1 MLTMSEKLLQAR
13 IVLKYD
19 TLANWNKSTV
29 ILKAGEM
36 AIATIDNP
44 AGGVFDASKTPVV
57 GIKIGDGTHKFS
69 ELNWIQAIAGDV
81 YAWAKAATK
90 PTYDASEIQNLA
102 DYISGEIQ
110 DTNTT
115 YKIEQD
121 ATNKHKL
128 TLYSKEVNGNW
139 TAASTITIPDDDT
152 WYTFAEGDQDGTIMV
167 TKFTADD
174 DETERIA
181 VHGLKSAAYTDSSA
195 YAKAEYES
203 KVDTLIGSDTNKSV
217 RTIANEELAAQLIP
231 AGAKESL
238 DTLQEIAAWIQAH
251 PDDASQMSTNIAALK
266 NALDS
271 FVTDTSGT
279 YSSTKDAVKSYVD
292 TAVANADV
300 SGKITTEINKLD
312 SSVSATAAD
321 GNQYSVLTGVTETNG
336 KLSAK
341 TEVKLAAIAKTGNV
355 NDLIQTAGD
364 VLVLDCGSSTV
375 NI

>member
-1 MLTMSEKLLQAR
+1 MAEKLLNAR

-19 TLANWNKSTV
+19 TLANWNKSAV
-29 ILKAGEM
+29 VLKAGEM

-44 AGGVFDASKTPVV
+44 AGGTFDASKTPVV
-57 GIKIGDGTHKFS
+57 GIKVGDGTHTFS
-69 ELNWIQAIAGDV
+69 QLNWIQAIAGDV

-90 PTYDASEIQNLA
+90 PTYDASEIQNLD

-121 ATNKHKL
+121 ANDGHKL
-128 TLYSKEVNGNW
+128 TLSSKEVNGSW
-139 TAASTITIPDDDT
+139 TVVSTITIPDDDT
-152 WYTFAEGDQDGTIMV
+152 TYTFAEGTTNGAFSVTPKGGTAQTV
-167 TKFTADD
+167 S
-174 DETERIA
+174 
-181 VHGLKSAAYTDSSA
+181 VHGLGSAAYTDSTA
-195 YAKAEYES
+195 YAAKAYEG

-231 AGAKESL
+231 QDAQASL
-238 DTLQEIAAWIQAH
+238 DTLQEIAAWIQEH
-251 PDDASQMSTNIAALK
+251 PGDASQMATNIAALK
-266 NALDS
+266 NAMDS

-292 TAVANADV
+292 TAIANADV

-312 SSVSATAAD
+312 SSVQVNDQEED
-321 GNQYSVLTGVTETNG
+321 GSFYYLAGVTQDNGLLSG
-336 KLSAK
+336 KLQG
-341 TEVKLAAIAKTGNV
+341 KLAKLARTGNV
-355 NDLIQTAGD
+355 NDLIQTSGD

-375 NI
+375 NV